1 MPLAEITQKCNGETL
16 TAVFWKNSH
25 SSKHG
30 ISNGPSTRADC
41 QDVPGDPVV
50 GEPQGSAGRGV
61 DPWPGP
67 WDPTCC
73 SSWACTPQT
82 PESTCP
88 GEKATR
94 PSRDPVCTGKGWYSQ
109 VSKWM
114 LKNPGRFS
122 MTDVLS
128 GGPTGQDTQWWSG
141 LRTPY
146 SFSRR
151 CFSNVIQSFFK
162 CQI

>member
-1 MPLAEITQKCNGETL
+1 MQRGDSHCCLLEEQSLFKARDFKR
-16 TAVFWKNSH
+16 AVYAGRLSGRPWW
-25 SSKHG
+25 
-30 ISNGPSTRADC
+30 PS
-41 QDVPGDPVV
+41 G

-122 MTDVLS
+122 MTNVLS